1 MTCARDCFN
10 CPYDDCIED
19 KDTYEEVL
27 MARQMDE
34 KIKDA
39 RLKKKSNEVIKTG
52 KRGRPRKV
60 VRTCETKEHQD
71 RTRSYYWE
79 NREAKLAYQ
88 RKYNAEHAE
97 EIKKKQREYYQT
109 HKEQKL
115 AYARRR
121 KELISQGEWKK

>member
-1 MTCARDCFN
+1 MTCDHRCFE
-10 CPYDDCIED
+10 CKYPDCIED
-19 KDTYEEVL
+19 RDTYEEVL

-34 KIKDA
+34 KIKES

-60 VRTCETKEHQD
+60 VLASETVEHRD
-71 RTRSYYWE
+71 RRRSYYQE

-97 EIKKKQREYYQT
+97 EIKKKQREYYLA

-121 KELISQGEWKK
+121 KEMIRQGEWGK